1 MTGKHLTIALIY
13 ELRSAYKTLGYSD
26 ADCAGLEVG
35 EAAEDIAAVLE
46 KLGHT
51 VVLIP
56 DIHSLVKRLASG
68 EAKTWDLA
76 FNTTEGLH
84 GSARE
89 GQVPALLE
97 AYQIPFTF
105 SDAATM
111 ALCLDKGRTKM
122 VLEHFNVPTAPFAVI
137 HFDDTEG
144 QVELSLEE
152 IRSMISKSQHSETI
166 LSQYPL
172 FAKPLAEGSSKGIV
186 ASNKIKGPEDLCR
199 VVNSLRASSPS
210 SLGVL
215 IETYLPGREFTVGI
229 LGTGKNAWVV
239 GVDEIIWCAKD
250 GNENWVATRKGEAVE
265 FTTERSKSSD
275 DWNGEAD
282 EVKASRDDP
291 EADLACQTALQA
303 WNAMRCRDGG
313 RVDIRMD
320 DSSGSP
326 VAHVMEINPLAGLLP
341 HWSQL
346 PMIAEHNN
354 VSFDELIE
362 KMLQSALKRQRGGV

>member
-1 MTGKHLTIALIY
+1 MTGQRLKIALIY
-13 ELRSAYKTLGYSD
+13 ELRSAYKALGYSD
-26 ADCAGLEVG
+26 ADCSRLEVG
-35 EAAEDIAAVLE
+35 EAADDITAVLE
-46 KLGHT
+46 NLGHE
-51 VVLIP
+51 VVRIP

-68 EAKTWDLA
+68 EGDTWDLA

-97 AYQIPFTF
+97 AYRIPFTF

-122 VLEHFNVPTAPFAVI
+122 VLEHFNVPTAPFVVI
-137 HFDDTEG
+137 HFDESSG
-144 QVELSLEE
+144 QLELSLEE
-152 IRSMISKSQHSETI
+152 IHSMISKSQHSETI
-166 LSQYPL
+166 LNQYPL

-186 ASNKIKGPEDLCR
+186 ATNKIKGPEDLCR
-199 VVNSLRASSPS
+199 VINSLRASSPS

-229 LGTGKNAWVV
+229 LGTGKDAWVV
-239 GVDEIIWCAKD
+239 GVDEIK
-250 GNENWVATRKGEAVE
+250 
-265 FTTERSKSSD
+265 SKSSD

-282 EVKASRDDP
+282 EVMVSREDP
-291 EADLACQTALQA
+291 EAELACQTALQA
-303 WNAMRCRDGG
+303 WTALRCRDGG

-320 DSSGSP
+320 GSSGSF
-326 VAHVMEINPLAGLLP
+326 VANVMEINPLAGLLP

-354 VSFDELIE
+354 VSFDELIGG
-362 KMLQSALKRQRGGV
+362 MLQSALKRRRSGVSARNQG